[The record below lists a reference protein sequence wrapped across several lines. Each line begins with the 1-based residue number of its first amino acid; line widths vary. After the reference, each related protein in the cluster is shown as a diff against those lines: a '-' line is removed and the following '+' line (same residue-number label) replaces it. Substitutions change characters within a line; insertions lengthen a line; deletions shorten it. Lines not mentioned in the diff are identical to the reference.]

1 MRGVWLLCQLPR
13 SLVEQFEAVAR
24 EDGKRPGHAV
34 RAALVGFLMTLT
46 PEQRAAAMRAVDRLM
61 GRPRPHPRRKKD
73 PALGLAIQLKI
84 KHPDRMIG

>member
-1 MRGVWLLCQLPR
+1 MRGVWLPCLLPR
-13 SLVEQFEAVAR
+13 SLVEQFEAAAR
-24 EDGKRPGHAV
+24 EDGKKPGHAV

-46 PEQRAAAMRAVDRLM
+46 PKQQIAALRAIDHLM
-61 GRPRPHPRRKKD
+61 GHRRPYHRRKKD